1 MTDGQEINILKLEN
15 ASLKKKTLLVESE
28 LAIIKGIGNNS
39 PEMKSLK
46 SEVEA
51 LKQQLHTERESLKK
65 EADELMMKKI
75 EHYEKEI
82 ALVRE
87 DAQIQILATEKVQKD
102 LRELLRET
110 VKELSD
116 AKDLNKSH
124 QKLNGEL
131 RKEYNALKTAN
142 QNLRTK
148 VEQYQDKAA
157 HYRRK
162 AVL

>member
-1 MTDGQEINILKLEN
+1 MINDDNGNTGIISQERLDEN
-15 ASLKKKTLLVESE
+15 
-28 LAIIKGIGNNS
+28 
-39 PEMKSLK
+39 
-46 SEVEA
+46 SEVQA

-87 DAQIQILATEKVQKD
+87 DAQIERLRLEKINN
-102 LRELLRET
+102 E
-110 VKELSD
+110 
-116 AKDLNKSH
+116 H

-131 RKEYNALKTAN
+131 QVKLSRYE
-142 QNLRTK
+142 
-148 VEQYQDKAA
+148 DKAA

>member
-1 MTDGQEINILKLEN
+1 MNEGMENLKEIED
-15 ASLKKKTLLVESE
+15 LKK
-28 LAIIKGIGNNS
+28 
-39 PEMKSLK
+39 
-46 SEVEA
+46 
-51 LKQQLHTERESLKK
+51 
-65 EADELMMKKI
+65 D
-75 EHYEKEI
+75 I

-87 DAQIQILATEKVQKD
+87 DAQIEILRLEKRSNE

-110 VKELSD
+110 VKELSN

-131 RKEYNALKTAN
+131 QVKLSKYE
-142 QNLRTK
+142 
-148 VEQYQDKAA
+148 DKAA